1 MKKIFLIIVLFSV
14 LAPFQTASA
23 GLVPCGCGAD
33 SAGCVCVSAYED
45 CACNH
50 EGGVCTCTLCHFF
63 ILFERIIE
71 FVLFEM
77 VPIISVLMLVVGGIY
92 FFGAGGNPSMME
104 TGKKIISSVV
114 IGLIIIFSSWI
125 IINSFFS
132 FIGVSEWTGL
142 EQGWW
147 NIKCSVDCM
156 CQ

>member
-1 MKKIFLIIVLFSV
+1 MIAKKIFLVIILFSI

-23 GLVPCGCGAD
+23 GLVPCGCEIEGVT
-33 SAGCVCVSAYED
+33 CV
-45 CACNH
+45 
-50 EGGVCTCTLCHFF
+50 CTLCHFF

-77 VPIISVLMLVVGGIY
+77 VPIIAVMMLVIGGIY
-92 FFGAGGNPSMME
+92 FFGAGGSPQMMT
-104 TGKKIISSVV
+104 TGKSIISST
-114 IGLIIIFSSWI
+114 IFGLIIIFSSWI
-125 IINSFFS
+125 IINSFFA

-147 NIKCSVDCM
+147 NIQCAVDCM